1 MNGLYMHKN
10 VPLYLILPSLLLALF
25 VISYPLYE
33 LINLSLSDVNRFG
46 KIRGYIGLEN
56 FKYIL
61 EDPLFIEAS
70 IRTVVWTVAVV
81 GGTILFSVPIAIIL
95 NTDFHGRGIA
105 RTILMLPWAISLPM
119 TAIVWRWSLNGE
131 FGMLNATLMNLG
143 LVDTPIVWLAQS
155 ATAFPVQ
162 IGLGILVSIPFTI
175 TIFLGGLSSIPQDLY
190 EAAKMDGANFY
201 QQFKRITYPLLRPFI
216 NMAIVLNVI
225 YVFNSFPI
233 IWVLTQGG
241 PNNETDILVTYLYK
255 QAFNFGHIGEASAVS
270 IVMFAVLLVF
280 TLFYARM
287 VMKNEQ

>member
-1 MNGLYMHKN
+1 MYKKL
-10 VPLYLILPSLLLALF
+10 PLYLILPSLLLALF

-46 KIRGYIGLEN
+46 KIRGFIGIEN
-56 FKYIL
+56 FTYIF
-61 EDPLFIEAS
+61 EDPLFIDAAL
-70 IRTVVWTVAVV
+70 RTVVWTVAVV
-81 GGTILFSVPIAIIL
+81 GGTILFSVPIAVIL

-143 LVDTPIVWLAQS
+143 FIETPIVWLAES
-155 ATAFPVQ
+155 ALAFPVQ

-175 TIFLGGLSSIPQDLY
+175 TIFLGGLSSIPLDLY
-190 EAAKMDGANFY
+190 EAAKMDGANIW

-270 IVMFAVLLVF
+270 LVMFAVLLVF
-280 TLFYARM
+280 TIFYARM
-287 VMKNEQ
+287 VMKNEK

>member
-1 MNGLYMHKN
+1 MYKKL
-10 VPLYLILPSLLLALF
+10 PLYLILPSLLLALF

-56 FKYIL
+56 FIYIL
-61 EDPLFIEAS
+61 EDPLFIDAAL
-70 IRTVVWTVAVV
+70 RTIVWTVAVV
-81 GGTILFSVPIAIIL
+81 GGTILFSVPIAVIL
-95 NTDFHGRGIA
+95 NTDFHGRGVA

-131 FGMLNATLMNLG
+131 FGMLNAALINLG
-143 LVDTPIVWLAQS
+143 LIDTPIVWLAQS
-155 ATAFPVQ
+155 ALAFPVQ

-190 EAAKMDGANFY
+190 EAAKMDGANLW

-270 IVMFAVLLVF
+270 IVMFSVLLVF
-280 TLFYARM
+280 TIFYARM
-287 VMKNEQ
+287 VMKNEN

>member
-1 MNGLYMHKN
+1 MSKKL
-10 VPLYLILPSLLLALF
+10 PIYLILPSLLLALF

-33 LINLSLSDVNRFG
+33 LINLSLSDVNRFV
-46 KIRGYIGLEN
+46 KIRGFIGLEN
-56 FKYIL
+56 FSYIF
-61 EDPLFIEAS
+61 EDPLFIDAAL
-70 IRTVVWTVAVV
+70 RTVVWTIAVV
-81 GGTILFSVPIAIIL
+81 GGTILFSVPIAVIL

-131 FGMLNATLMNLG
+131 FGMVNATLINLG
-143 LVDTPIVWLAQS
+143 FIDTPIIWLAQS
-155 ATAFPVQ
+155 ALAFPVQ

-175 TIFLGGLSSIPQDLY
+175 TIFLGGLSSIPLDLY
-190 EAAKMDGANFY
+190 EAAKMDGANIW

-241 PNNETDILVTYLYK
+241 PYNETDILVTYLYK
-255 QAFNFGHIGEASAVS
+255 QAFSFGHIGEASAVS
-270 IVMFAVLLVF
+270 IVMFSVLLVF
-280 TLFYARM
+280 TIFYARM
-287 VMKNEQ
+287 VMKNERN

>member
-1 MNGLYMHKN
+1 MNRNL
-10 VPLYLILPSLLLALF
+10 PLYLILPSLLLALF

-46 KIRGYIGLEN
+46 KVRGFIGLEN
-56 FKYIL
+56 FTYIF
-61 EDPLFIEAS
+61 EDQLFIDAAL
-70 IRTVVWTVAVV
+70 RTVVWTVAVV
-81 GGTILFSVPIAIIL
+81 GGTILFSVPIAVIL
-95 NTDFHGRGIA
+95 NTEFHGRGIA

-119 TAIVWRWSLNGE
+119 PAIVWRWSLNGE
-131 FGMLNATLMNLG
+131 FGMLNATLMNVG
-143 LVDTPIVWLAQS
+143 LIDSPIVWLAQS

-175 TIFLGGLSSIPQDLY
+175 TIFLGGLSSIPVDLY
-190 EAAKMDGANFY
+190 EAAKMDGANLW

-255 QAFNFGHIGEASAVS
+255 QAFSFGHIGQASAVS
-270 IVMFAVLLVF
+270 IVMFTVLLIF
-280 TLFYARM
+280 TIFYARM
-287 VMKNEQ
+287 VMKNEK

>member
-1 MNGLYMHKN
+1 MNRNL
-10 VPLYLILPSLLLALF
+10 PLYLILPSLLLALF

-46 KIRGYIGLEN
+46 KVRGYIGLEN
-56 FKYIL
+56 FTYIF
-61 EDPLFIEAS
+61 EDPLFIDAAL
-70 IRTVVWTVAVV
+70 RTVVWTVAVV
-81 GGTILFSVPIAIIL
+81 GGTILFSIPIAVIL
-95 NTDFHGRGIA
+95 NTEFHGRGIA

-119 TAIVWRWSLNGE
+119 TAIFWRWSLNGE
-131 FGMLNATLMNLG
+131 FGMLNASLMNVG
-143 LVDTPIVWLAQS
+143 LIDSPIVWLAQS

-175 TIFLGGLSSIPQDLY
+175 TIFLGGLSSIPLDLY
-190 EAAKMDGANFY
+190 EAAKMDGANAW

-255 QAFNFGHIGEASAVS
+255 QAFSFGHIGQASAVS
-270 IVMFAVLLVF
+270 IAMFTVLLIF
-280 TLFYARM
+280 TIFYARM
-287 VMKNEQ
+287 VMKNEK

>member
-1 MNGLYMHKN
+1 MNRNL
-10 VPLYLILPSLLLALF
+10 PLYLILPSLLLALF

-46 KIRGYIGLEN
+46 KVRGFIGLEN
-56 FKYIL
+56 FTYIF
-61 EDPLFIEAS
+61 EDQLFIDAAL
-70 IRTVVWTVAVV
+70 RTVVWTVAVV
-81 GGTILFSVPIAIIL
+81 GGTILFSVPIAVIL
-95 NTDFHGRGIA
+95 NTEFYGRGIA

-131 FGMLNATLMNLG
+131 FGMLNATLMNVG
-143 LVDTPIVWLAQS
+143 LIDSPIVWLAQS

-175 TIFLGGLSSIPQDLY
+175 TIFLGGLSSIPIDLY
-190 EAAKMDGANFY
+190 EAAKMDGANLW

-255 QAFNFGHIGEASAVS
+255 QAFSFGHIGQASAVS
-270 IVMFAVLLVF
+270 IVMFTVLLIF
-280 TLFYARM
+280 TIFYARM
-287 VMKNEQ
+287 VMKNEK

>member
-1 MNGLYMHKN
+1 MSKKL
-10 VPLYLILPSLLLALF
+10 PIYLILPSLLLALF

-46 KIRGYIGLEN
+46 KIRGFIGLEN
-56 FKYIL
+56 FSYIF
-61 EDPLFIEAS
+61 EDPLFIDAAL
-70 IRTVVWTVAVV
+70 RTVVWTIAVV
-81 GGTILFSVPIAIIL
+81 GGTILFSVPIAVIL

-131 FGMLNATLMNLG
+131 FGMVNATLINLG
-143 LVDTPIVWLAQS
+143 FIDTPIIWLAQS
-155 ATAFPVQ
+155 ALAFPVQ

-175 TIFLGGLSSIPQDLY
+175 TIFLGGLSSIPLDLY
-190 EAAKMDGANFY
+190 EAAKMDGANIW

-255 QAFNFGHIGEASAVS
+255 QAFSFGHIGEASAVS
-270 IVMFAVLLVF
+270 IVMFSVLLVF
-280 TLFYARM
+280 TIFYARM
-287 VMKNEQ
+287 VMKNERN

>member
-1 MNGLYMHKN
+1 MSKKL
-10 VPLYLILPSLLLALF
+10 PLYLILPSLLLALF

-46 KIRGYIGLEN
+46 KIRGFIGIEN
-56 FKYIL
+56 FTYIF
-61 EDPLFIEAS
+61 EDPLFIDAAL
-70 IRTVVWTVAVV
+70 RTVLWTVAVV
-81 GGTILFSVPIAIIL
+81 GGTILFSVPIAVIL

-143 LVDTPIVWLAQS
+143 FIETPIVWLAES
-155 ATAFPVQ
+155 ALAFPVQ

-190 EAAKMDGANFY
+190 EAAKMDGANIW

-270 IVMFAVLLVF
+270 LVMFGVLLVF
-280 TLFYARM
+280 TIFYARM
-287 VMKNEQ
+287 VMKNEK

>member
-1 MNGLYMHKN
+1 MYKKL
-10 VPLYLILPSLLLALF
+10 PLYLILPSLLLALL

-46 KIRGYIGLEN
+46 KIRGFIGFEN
-56 FKYIL
+56 FSYIF
-61 EDPLFIEAS
+61 EDPLFIDAAL
-70 IRTVVWTVAVV
+70 RTIVWTVAVV
-81 GGTILFSVPIAIIL
+81 GGTILCSVPIAVIL
-95 NTDFHGRGIA
+95 NTEFHGRGLA

-131 FGMLNATLMNLG
+131 FGMLNATLINLG
-143 LVDTPIVWLAQS
+143 MIETPIVWLAQS
-155 ATAFPVQ
+155 ALAFPVQ

-175 TIFLGGLSSIPQDLY
+175 TIFLGGLSSIPLDLY
-190 EAAKMDGANFY
+190 EAAKMDGANLW

-270 IVMFAVLLVF
+270 IVMFSVLLVF
-280 TLFYARM
+280 TIFYARM
-287 VMKNEQ
+287 VMKNEQN